1 MKKLFIASTLTLM
14 SASSF
19 AATQGTLL
27 LQGTIDQVLSLSVT
41 PESGVNN
48 SLDLT
53 STETDLK
60 VAEVSEETNS
70 NTGYKILVRTA
81 NGGLLKNGSLDEV
94 SYTMKYDGTA
104 VTLAQSDT
112 EVKNES
118 TGGVYSYASDVEIS
132 YTGQSAASLT
142 QGTYSD
148 TVTFTIQAN

>member
-1 MKKLFIASTLTLM
+1 MKKLFIASTLSLM
-14 SASSF
+14 SISSF

-60 VAEVSEETNS
+60 VAEVSEQTNS

-94 SYTMKYDGTA
+94 SYAMKYDGSD

-112 EVKNES
+112 EVKSES
-118 TGGVYSYASDVEIS
+118 TGGVYSYSSDVEIS